1 MLGRLLLLGITGLA
15 AWKYRDSLRE
25 YVKGNAGPAREKAA
39 EGANLL
45 AARERSGEVERG
57 SVGGRSRKTYRV
69 VSYSAR
75 GLASRKPKSE
85 WALAPSRQPIPNPP

>member
-15 AWKYRDSLRE
+15 AWKYRALRE

-75 GLASRKPKSE
+75 PGQS
-85 WALAPSRQPIPNPP
+85 

>member
-45 AARERSGEVERG
+45 AARERSGELSAEAWEVDRG
-57 SVGGRSRKTYRV
+57 RPTG
-69 VSYSAR
+69 
-75 GLASRKPKSE
+75 
-85 WALAPSRQPIPNPP
+85 